1 MFRSS
6 LFAGDEVFEV
16 TLMSGVIR
24 TIIVAAMMVSAPM
37 AQAIQA
43 DNDPRFEQFNPSTR
57 EAGRQTV
64 DYTAWSDMLRE
75 IVLNVGFSDRR
86 SARGNPVFTGT
97 RIFTGN
103 NSRYRYESNR
113 VILHLFE
120 DFHTENIGLY
130 RAELEALPDQ
140 IDFNALHP
148 NEQLAYWLN
157 LYTVTVVEQMGLLY
171 PRHEFRRINA
181 YNSNERL
188 YDAPLL
194 TVMGEP
200 LSLNDIQY
208 NIVYRYWDDP
218 LVIYGFFNGTIGSPR
233 IRREAFEANTVWTQ
247 LESNAREFVNSLR
260 GVDSTPNRLD
270 ISEHYQNAR
279 PYLFPDWPIDIRAH
293 LMRYADEDVAELVSR
308 DMPLRAIVN
317 EWGIADM
324 TNGSSRCG
332 GAISQTTTTA
342 DGTQRDASFCGNLPD
357 NGRILMDFVIER
369 RMRQILNGETGDV
382 YIRDLPDRPNRN
394 VVIDL
399 DVLEDE
405 DEDADDADNSN

>member
-1 MFRSS
+1 
-6 LFAGDEVFEV
+6 
-16 TLMSGVIR
+16 MSGFIR
-24 TIIVAAMMVSAPM
+24 AILIATFVVSASP
-37 AQAIQA
+37 AQALQIEH
-43 DNDPRFEQFNPSTR
+43 DPRFEPFNPSMR
-57 EAGRQTV
+57 EAGRQAV
-64 DYTAWSDMLRE
+64 DYTAWTEMLSE

-140 IDFNALHP
+140 INFNALHP

-157 LYTVTVVEQMGLLY
+157 LYTVTVVEQMALLY

-181 YNSNERL
+181 YNSSERL

-194 TVMGEP
+194 TVMGEQ
-200 LSLNDIQY
+200 LSLNDIQF

-233 IRREAFEANTVWTQ
+233 IRREAYEARTVWTQ

-270 ISEHYQNAR
+270 ISEHYRNAR
-279 PYLFPDWPIDIRAH
+279 PYLFPDWPTDIRAH
-293 LMRYADEDVAELVSR
+293 LMRHADEDVAELVSR

-332 GAISQTTTTA
+332 GAISQTTTTT

-357 NGRILMDFVIER
+357 NGRILMNFVIER
-369 RMRQILNGETGDV
+369 RIRQILNGETGDV
-382 YIRDLPDRPNRN
+382 FIRDLPDRPNGN

-399 DVLEDE
+399 EALENEDE
-405 DEDADDADNSN
+405 ESDESDNSN